1 MSDIEQLREKL
12 SDLSKKMSE
21 TALSLSSV
29 SVKLQSRQLLDNEEY
44 SYAISRINDLSTI
57 QAQFTDTLCQFAPDM
72 TSPGSIDEANER
84 ISSIE
89 ETLSKADS
97 FKLLSQIMSI
107 TGPDDDENLGLFKN
121 SAAELC
127 NQEISSEELR
137 ERMKPYAEFLN
148 AVMNSDIRVA
158 TSKALRG
165 KTHFSSDVLL
175 NLVLGCYSIVEADN
189 ADNSEESELV
199 PCTAVESGPDEHVT
213 ALNTESADECA
224 ETAELAEMEQDMM
237 HDPENDIS
245 VSETAEIEVTNE
257 PESNTAENERSP
269 IEKEYAKIKNNMPSE
284 KEHSLAAEI
293 INAGFSYEIGDSFRY
308 EFLRGDETI
317 PANSKRV
324 KKDLERYNSGNLE
337 TLIRMC
343 GNIAVLPSAM
353 NETTSFDFTPY
364 LESLFESGYLD
375 KLVPQGREP
384 LYIISLKAKTCLS
397 NISWFNKNVNML
409 LHKLVDHDIDYD
421 VYDTCICAVNNAET
435 IIGYAVMN
443 SYVDSLYDNLNAKIN
458 SQESWSRLGLR
469 IQRKAYTTILPEPT
483 SYLLLSCSVPDER
496 MTALLT
502 RYLDETFAACTY
514 KAVLISASSMKNCE
528 ILADYISAHYSDKT
542 DLIFLYDICG
552 DRFVSSGDTSTAL
565 SRKQFEEIVRGR
577 TPDPDDSAVPDN
589 MGSDSDIGEPEETDI
604 PGTEAAVPYLEANE
618 PASAMAAASDAD
630 AISEEQIA
638 DTVDTRATEAYE
650 DSAEPIVTAEITV
663 EPQEILSTVT
673 RMIEKRR
680 INCASAYLISLKNS
694 GYASQLY
701 NELAYA
707 VNDPAGGC
715 MYSSIDVMNAFNEFD
730 PESEL
735 SQKLYLSAALRM
747 LFYSYSRT
755 DYHYNDLEI
764 MVRSTAES
772 LCPELSSLL
781 YELSKFRKENGT
793 GIDAYA
799 DYRLK
804 NDLEIREN
812 LNKIKARAKEI
823 YSLHVENHITETIV
837 HARFL
842 DTKKMIFQHKNDL
855 VVFLKCV
862 VDDSSDM
869 CGLASTFMYDNGF
882 IEKNYEITSA
892 NIQKKAIGDYI
903 DEFWYKAAR
912 TQRQKHISA
921 DLVSSAR
928 NNLIHGV
935 QDVLEVIA
943 DWIKLSGL
951 LGNSSSTEKF
961 VKEKKIVSGLL
972 ANSCTKCELLLG
984 QKNDAG
990 LQCIYSTLCELRSR
1004 MEGSY
1009 REYSHN
1015 YYYADM
1021 LKYGKVMLDEQFL
1034 PDIQSYRNAVDGFTP
1049 TQRIIEQS
1057 ELPERSFEDRI
1068 KEIFNISEGT
1078 SEEHLGDDY
1087 GCARRIKEYLEET
1100 QEYIWDESNDIEQ
1113 NSAEAKRQLEDCR
1126 SRFVESLELAQSYGK
1141 ITPEYKERLHL
1152 LESNEYATAIRT
1164 ENFGFYNRFIAICV
1178 SSIDE
1183 KAHEQEE
1190 KLREALSRINT
1201 SSFDEDSSKKAAD
1214 LVSQA
1219 EHLLEMKNFTVV
1231 EDIINRINREDLSDF
1246 DLGSSST
1253 DTFSVYLRE
1262 YEDCYAF
1269 VSNNGQQLK
1278 MMYSN
1283 PRNKDERAA
1292 NNIIDN
1298 FPSSGR
1304 INEQRMN
1311 TLLTSLGFRC
1321 DKVVKTHDLIAK
1333 ASCFDISVKKP
1344 HSNTKQSYRHP
1355 IAPFGSVAVSEGFR
1369 AVCLYGRFSADDLI
1383 AKFNELGE
1391 TKNCIIFLDFALP
1404 LPEKRKLARK
1414 VKQEK
1419 FTKIFV
1425 VVDRVAAR
1433 FLAKHYAESSI
1444 NSDLMKI
1451 TMPFSSYQPYVPN
1464 ASQLPI
1470 EMFMGRKTQLNEIKS
1485 ANGCNIVCGGRQL
1498 GKSALLNMA
1507 KNEIDHDEN
1516 GSRAIFVSILNKN
1529 HTQAALALSYELISE
1544 GILPDGSSTDNW
1556 ELLCMAIRKRLNDN
1570 SDRIPYLLIMMDEAD
1585 EFIDSC
1591 KAVEY
1596 APIAELEKI
1605 QQIGPGRFKFVVAGL
1620 HNLVRLEREIAER
1633 NNSVLA
1639 RMKTLIIEP
1648 FNMLEAR
1655 ELLEVPLHY
1664 LGMRFPDDKAYL
1676 VSNILASTNYFPGL
1690 IHTYCEKLIK
1700 AMQKNDYAGYNSQCD
1715 PPYLITESHIKKV
1728 LADPDFTDE
1737 IRKKLMITLRLG
1749 NDNLYYVI
1757 AILLAYCHNSAPS
1770 ADGFSAAQIY
1780 ETGCE
1785 MEIRCFD
1792 DMNVKKIETLMD
1804 ELCKLNVLTLNHTSQ
1819 KYSFARFNFIQLL
1832 GKPTDIDNEILKF
1845 SEEVPN
1851 V

>member
-1 MSDIEQLREKL
+1 MSR
-12 SDLSKKMSE
+12 
-21 TALSLSSV
+21 
-29 SVKLQSRQLLDNEEY
+29 
-44 SYAISRINDLSTI
+44 
-57 QAQFTDTLCQFAPDM
+57 FAPDI
-72 TSPGSIDEANER
+72 TFPSSIDEADRR

-89 ETLSKADS
+89 EALRKADS
-97 FKLLSQIMSI
+97 FELLSQIMSI
-107 TGPDDDENLGLFKN
+107 TGPDDDENLALIKS

-127 NQEISSEELR
+127 GQEISAEELR
-137 ERMKPYAEFLN
+137 ETMKPYAEFMD
-148 AVMNSDIRVA
+148 AVVNIDRRA
-158 TSKALRG
+158 GTSKALRG
-165 KTHFSSDVLL
+165 KSPFSSDVLL
-175 NLVLGCYSIVEADN
+175 SLVLGYYSIGKDDN
-189 ADNSEESELV
+189 ADASKESADIYCAV
-199 PCTAVESGPDEHVT
+199 ASNPDRQTAV
-213 ALNTESADECA
+213 LNIENSDECA
-224 ETAELAEMEQDMM
+224 ETVGSAEMEQDMVN
-237 HDPENDIS
+237 DPENHIP
-245 VSETAEIEVTNE
+245 VSENAEAEVSDETK
-257 PESNTAENERSP
+257 SLTAENKLSP
-269 IEKEYAKIKNNMPSE
+269 IEKEYAQIKNNMPSE
-284 KEHSLAAEI
+284 QERSLAAEI

-308 EFLRGDETI
+308 EFMRGDETL
-317 PANSKRV
+317 PANPKKVR
-324 KKDLERYNSGNLE
+324 KDLERYNGGNLK
-337 TLIRMC
+337 TLLKMC
-343 GNIAVLPSAM
+343 GNVAVLPSTI
-353 NETTSFDFTPY
+353 NEKSSNFTPY
-364 LESLFESGYLD
+364 LESLFEYGYLD
-375 KLVPQGREP
+375 KLVPLGREP
-384 LYIISLKAKTCLS
+384 LYIISLKAKKCLS
-397 NISWFNKNVNML
+397 NIGGFNKNVNSL
-409 LHKLVDHDIDYD
+409 LHRSVDGFIEYD
-421 VYDTCICAVNNAET
+421 VYDTCICAVNNAEAVT
-435 IIGYAVMN
+435 GYAVMN
-443 SYVDSLYDNLNAKIN
+443 SYINSLYENINAKIF
-458 SQESWSRLGLR
+458 SKDSWSRLGSM
-469 IQRKAYTTILPEPT
+469 IQQKAYTTVLPEPT
-483 SYLLLSCSVPDER
+483 NYLLISCSVPNDR
-496 MTALLT
+496 MTALFT
-502 RYLDETFAACTY
+502 RYLDEAIAACTY
-514 KAVLISASSMKNCE
+514 KAVLLSASSMKNCE
-528 ILADYISAHYSDKT
+528 ILADYISTHYSDKT
-542 DLIFLYDICG
+542 DLVFLYDICG
-552 DRFVSSGDTSTAL
+552 DRFVFSGDTSAAL
-565 SRKQFEEIVRGR
+565 TKKQFAEIVRSK
-577 TPDPDDSAVPDN
+577 TPDPDNSGAPGDTKSDPDN
-589 MGSDSDIGEPEETDI
+589 DSTEETDI
-604 PGTEAAVPYLEANE
+604 PGTETVVLDPEVIK
-618 PASAMAAASDAD
+618 PDSAMDAESDAD
-630 AISEEQIA
+630 ASYEEQIA
-638 DTVDTRATEAYE
+638 DTADNHTAEAFG
-650 DSAEPIVTAEITV
+650 DPAEPVVTDEITV
-663 EPQEILSTVT
+663 DSQEILSAVT
-673 RMIEKRR
+673 RMIEKQR
-680 INCASAYLISLKNS
+680 IDCASAYLISLKKS
-694 GYASQLY
+694 SYAARIY

-707 VNDPAGGC
+707 VNDPTGDC
-715 MYSSIDVMNAFNEFD
+715 IYSSIDVMNAFSEFD

-735 SQKLYLSAALRM
+735 SRKLYLSAALRM

-755 DYHYNDLEI
+755 DYHYNDLVM
-764 MVRSTAES
+764 MVRNTAES
-772 LCPELSSLL
+772 LCPELSRLL

-804 NDLEIREN
+804 SDLEIRAN
-812 LNKIKARAKEI
+812 LDKVKARAKEL

-842 DTKKMIFQHKNDL
+842 DTKKMIFQYSNDL
-855 VVFLKCV
+855 VVLLKCV
-862 VDDSSDM
+862 VDDSTDM
-869 CGLASTFMYDNGF
+869 CDMASSFMYDNGF
-882 IEKNYEITSA
+882 VEKNSEITSI

-903 DEFWYKAAR
+903 DAFWYKAAR
-912 TQRQKHISA
+912 SQRQKHFSA

-943 DWIKLSGL
+943 DWVRFSSL
-951 LGNSSSTEKF
+951 LGSNSSTEKF
-961 VKEKKIVSGLL
+961 VKDKNIVSGLL
-972 ANSCTKCELLLG
+972 ADACSKCKVLLG

-990 LQCIYSTLCELRSR
+990 LQCIYSTLCELRKR
-1004 MEGSY
+1004 MDGSY
-1009 REYSHN
+1009 REYSHS

-1034 PDIQSYRNAVDGFTP
+1034 PDIQSYRNAVEGFTP
-1049 TQRIIEQS
+1049 AQRIIELS
-1057 ELPERSFEDRI
+1057 ELPDRSFEDRI
-1068 KEIFNISEGT
+1068 NEIFNISEGT

-1087 GCARRIKEYLEET
+1087 GCARRISEYLEET
-1100 QEYIWDESNDIEQ
+1100 QAYVWDESNDIEQ

-1152 LESNEYATAIRT
+1152 LESNEYATAMRT
-1164 ENFGFYNRFIAICV
+1164 ENFGFYNRFIAICG

-1183 KAHEQEE
+1183 KAHEQEK
-1190 KLREALSRINT
+1190 KLRESLSRINT

-1246 DLGSSST
+1246 DLGTSSA

-1262 YEDCYAF
+1262 YEDCYAV

-1278 MMYSN
+1278 ILYSN
-1283 PRNKDERAA
+1283 PMNKEQRAA

-1404 LPEKRKLARK
+1404 LPEKRTLARK
-1414 VKQEK
+1414 VKQEQ
-1419 FTKIFV
+1419 FSKIFI

-1433 FLAKHYAESSI
+1433 FLARHYAESSI

-1451 TMPFSSYQPYVPN
+1451 TMPFSFYQPYVPN

-1529 HTQAALALSYELISE
+1529 YAQAALALSYELVSE

-1591 KAVEY
+1591 KVVEY

-1620 HNLVRLEREIAER
+1620 HNLVRLEREIAEQ

-1737 IRKKLMITLRLG
+1737 IRNKLMITLKLG
-1749 NDNLYYVI
+1749 NDKLYYVI
-1757 AILLAYCHNSAPS
+1757 AILLAYCYNNASS

-1792 DMNVKKIETLMD
+1792 NMNEKKIETLMD

-1832 GKPTDIDNEILKF
+1832 GKPADIDNEILKF
-1845 SEEVPN
+1845 SEEVQN